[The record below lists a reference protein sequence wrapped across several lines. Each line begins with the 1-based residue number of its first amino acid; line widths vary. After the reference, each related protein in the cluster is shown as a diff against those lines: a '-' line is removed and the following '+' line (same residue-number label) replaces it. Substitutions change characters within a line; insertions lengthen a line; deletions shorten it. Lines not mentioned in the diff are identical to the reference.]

1 MRLLAGCLG
10 ATPVVALAY
19 LLVIPAKSSQTVYR
33 VNMKE
38 WLQHPA
44 PPNGRTYPS
53 QARLTSTSLARA
65 DVAARRYKKYAQFP
79 FAGTAN
85 PR

>member
-1 MRLLAGCLG
+1 VRRLAGWLG

-38 WLQHPA
+38 RL
-44 PPNGRTYPS
+44 R
-53 QARLTSTSLARA
+53 ARLPER
-65 DVAARRYKKYAQFP
+65 P
-79 FAGTAN
+79 EI
-85 PR
+85 P